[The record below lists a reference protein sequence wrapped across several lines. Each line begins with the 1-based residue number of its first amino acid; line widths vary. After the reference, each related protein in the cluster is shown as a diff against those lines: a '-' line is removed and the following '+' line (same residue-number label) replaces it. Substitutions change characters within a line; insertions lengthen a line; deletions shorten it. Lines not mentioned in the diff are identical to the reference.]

1 MSVTDCT
8 MHTTDEHGARV
19 PCTGVLVAKVGTGRM
34 PDLRCSEDP
43 DHVIEPTT
51 WERAGWKRRFSQAL
65 NPEGLRRLAERMR
78 A

>member
-1 MSVTDCT
+1 
-8 MHTTDEHGARV
+8 
-19 PCTGVLVAKVGTGRM
+19 M
-34 PDLRCSEDP
+34 PDLQCSEDP

-65 NPEGLRRLAERMR
+65 NPEGLRRLAERMK